1 MHLRLVWPCAVAAAV
16 LVACHNDENPPATQ
30 GDGSVHAVST
40 VVMGGSTFRLPLDAA
55 LSPDGKT
62 AYFTALADDGAALFK
77 APVRGGVATK
87 LADLLAPVGVEVS
100 ADGNSVLVAD
110 AAVESSGGALGAIVS
125 VPSSGGSSSTLSG
138 TVGAL
143 PRGVAISGDRVV
155 FSGVDPVDGVAGIF
169 QVAANGGAL
178 TTVQKVGLIDPTG
191 LAVASTGEVYALD
204 AESEGSA
211 TRRLVKVA
219 GGNVTVLTQGLR
231 VGFPAGIALAQNERV
246 LLVASTDPA
255 TGKNRFER
263 FSLSGSQAGAPANMA
278 VANFSEPAGLHRAQR
293 ADTYAFVDSGANE
306 TGTVFVVNP
315 L

>member
-1 MHLRLVWPCAVAAAV
+1 MHSRLVWPCALAAAA
-16 LVACHNDENPPATQ
+16 LVACHNDETPPAQ
-30 GDGSVHAVST
+30 GDGSVRAVSP

-77 APVRGGVATK
+77 APVRGAMSTK
-87 LADLLAPVGVEVS
+87 LADLIAPLGVEVS
-100 ADGNSVLVAD
+100 PDGNSVLVAD
-110 AAVESSGGALGAIVS
+110 AAVESNDGALGAIVS
-125 VPSSGGSSSTLSG
+125 VPSGGGSPSPLSG
-138 TVGAL
+138 TVGTL
-143 PRGVAISGDRVV
+143 PRAIGISGDRVV
-155 FSGVDPVDGVAGIF
+155 FSGVDPADGVSGIF
-169 QVAANGGAL
+169 QVGANGGAL
-178 TTVQKVGLIDPTG
+178 TTVQKWGLIDPTG
-191 LAVASTGEVYALD
+191 VAVASTGEVYALD

-263 FSLSGSQAGAPANMA
+263 FALTGASAGAPANTA

-293 ADTYAFVDSGANE
+293 ADTYAFVDSGAND